1 MADAG
6 GDNEHQAQAA
16 LLAALNNL
24 NDALGGLVAANSA
37 LVTARDQRSARSRG
51 GWDDEKD
58 HHCDCPVC
66 AALPDGPPDGEP
78 GQDPTTWHW
87 PVATNRQ
94 HVVLSRLYHWRDVFA
109 FMRRHEEGLRSP
121 YGLFRASSLDFDDDK
136 GESTTSFS
144 FEGGDTPPPQDT
156 FMHRGVILDLRL
168 WANRWERYVGVADEL
183 LYVYSSDDGATANI
197 EKRVFVAVDVVA
209 HETEPNANRML
220 APEWNWDYHGKVSAA
235 AIVSAE
241 ELKRGAAA
249 YKFEFYDWPR
259 RRLVSLRKLVDQ
271 CRAAPPGFTI
281 SRGKLVRARRTM
293 RGTREPRL
301 HMGLM
306 CNKSEAPKPV
316 DKALLSVLFD
326 RTTVPDDVFRRI
338 VSYHGSLCPR
348 RPWLEAARERG
359 DSSDSGS
366 GSESES

>member
-6 GDNEHQAQAA
+6 AADENPGQA
-16 LLAALNNL
+16 LLGAINNL
-24 NDALGGLVAANSA
+24 NAVLGPIAAEFTALE
-37 LVTARDQRSARSRG
+37 TAREQRSARSRG

-66 AALPDGPPDGEP
+66 AALPEGPPDGEP

-94 HVVLSRLYHWRDVFA
+94 HVVLSRLYHWRDVFN

-121 YGLFRASSLDFDDDK
+121 YGLFRVQSLDIGDDAMQ
-136 GESTTSFS
+136 FS
-144 FEGGDTPPPQDT
+144 FEGTRDTPPPEDS
-156 FMHRGVILDLRL
+156 FMNKGVILDLRL

-183 LYVYSSDDGATANI
+183 LYVYSSDDGATENI
-197 EKRVFVAVDVVA
+197 AKRQFVVVDVVA

-220 APEWNWDYHGKVSAA
+220 APEWNWDYHGKVAA
-235 AIVSAE
+235 ATIVSAA
-241 ELKRGAAA
+241 ELTRGAAA
-249 YKFEFYDWPR
+249 YKFEFYTWPR
-259 RRLVSLRKLVDQ
+259 CRLVSLRKLVDQ

-293 RGTREPRL
+293 RGTREPRI
-301 HMGLM
+301 HTGLM
-306 CNKSEAPKPV
+306 CNKSAAPKPV